1 MSAAMP
7 DLVSLPFELKLG
19 LQDLVANM
27 SVHCGQTLGRLDLI
41 GALGG
46 RPQSRYLLSVSKQ
59 VFQITGS
66 CPDRIVCKKIT
77 SNMKGK
83 IITAEGAQ
91 QVITG
96 SDFQL
101 KIGETVAFS
110 GFQCSRRDG
119 DLMEIEF
126 PDMELSNCFTAS
138 LKSTAPAEESVEEPG
153 TTDDDEEV
161 VEMPVDGSRLV
172 MVKDEPMYEVADADE
187 EPKAMYEVAD
197 AEKEPKAAEVAE
209 RTDAMEV
216 EERPSTVMV
225 KAEPGSEKASVEL
238 ASEEERASMIP
249 VKSEIGETMECVQ
262 SVRIHIAFPKRGLE
276 LLFEAVEPGWEFGR
290 ETFSRESDDRV
301 KGQIPRQVF
310 VIDDVEAGGQNIKV
324 QMISPRF
331 KCFLVSEDATQRELP
346 DSFYFARQETVLFVN
361 KTRQDDDVLFILSF
375 SEDEID
381 LLSEDDDNDS
391 GEESLEEED
400 DGSAEEGEEC
410 DSEYDSDSDFI
421 DNSFEDVG
429 LSAYVEVDAMLKI
442 SKQHLKRQCGED
454 SALGIFMNL
463 NDREELM
470 AAHGRLKDHVQ
481 KLKIAHD
488 VEKKETI
495 KFAVTNVDENE
506 QCDGKPFQSFEGHRK
521 LLEGLYIENHLGK
534 GRNDESCFG
543 YRPPKPA
550 DEESS
555 QADAAMPKAKKSRV
569 IKPAV
574 VPHTDGDKG
583 PAEGSAL

>member
-126 PDMELSNCFTAS
+126 PDMELRNCFTAS

-172 MVKDEPMYEVADADE
+172 LVKEEPRYEAADAEE
-187 EPKAMYEVAD
+187 EPKAAGVAD
-197 AEKEPKAAEVAE
+197 AEEEPKAAEVAE

-216 EERPSTVMV
+216 EERLSTVMV

-238 ASEEERASMIP
+238 ASEEERASMIL

-262 SVRIHIAFPKRGLE
+262 SVRIHIVFPKRGLE
-276 LLFEAVEPGWEFGR
+276 LLFDAVEPGWEFGR
-290 ETFSRESDDRV
+290 ETFSQESDDRV

-324 QMISPRF
+324 QVMSPRF

-346 DSFYFARQETVLFVN
+346 DLFYFARQERVLFVN
-361 KTRQDDDVLFILSF
+361 KTRQDDDVLFTLSF
-375 SEDEID
+375 SEDEVD
-381 LLSEDDDNDS
+381 LLSEDNDDDS

-400 DGSAEEGEEC
+400 EGSAEESEEC
-410 DSEYDSDSDFI
+410 DSEYDSDFV

-463 NDREELM
+463 NDRDEVM

-481 KLKIAHD
+481 KLKLALE
-488 VEKKETI
+488 VEKKESI

-506 QCDGKPFQSFEGHRK
+506 QCDGKPFQSFEDHRK
-521 LLEGLYIENHLGK
+521 LLEGLYIEKHLGK

-543 YRPPKPA
+543 YRPLKPA
-550 DEESS
+550 DEEGS
-555 QADAAMPKAKKSRV
+555 QADAAKPTAKRPRV